1 MSGYANQMK
10 SQQIFLASRSPRR
23 RTLIEQLGL
32 RYQIVDVDVDE
43 RHRDG
48 ESPADYVARLAL
60 EKARS
65 GWHQVA
71 VQGVPVVGADT
82 CIVLNGRIVGK
93 PVDKAHGIALLKQYS
108 GATHEVVSGVAMVGT
123 VGNASESAPQEQVRV
138 NISRVTFRRLTDQE
152 CERYW
157 ETQEPLDKAGG
168 YAIQGKAAG
177 FISNIEGS
185 YSGIMGLPLYEFAE
199 LISVFGIQWLDG

>member
-1 MSGYANQMK
+1 MK
-10 SQQIFLASRSPRR
+10 NQQIFLASRSPRR

-32 RYQIVDVDVDE
+32 GYQILDVEVDE

-60 EKARS
+60 EKARR
-65 GWHQVA
+65 GWQQVA
-71 VQGVPVVGADT
+71 AQGVPVVGADT

-108 GATHEVVSGVAMVGT
+108 GATHQVFSAVAMVGT
-123 VGNASESAPQEQVRV
+123 AAKTLQSAPQEQVRV
-138 NISRVTFRRLTDQE
+138 NTSRVTFRQLTERE

-177 FISNIEGS
+177 FIKNIEGS

-199 LISVFGIQWLDG
+199 LMSAFSIQWLNA

>member
-1 MSGYANQMK
+1 MK
-10 SQQIFLASRSPRR
+10 NQQIFLASRSPRR

-32 RYQIVDVDVDE
+32 RYQIVDVQVDE
-43 RHRDG
+43 QHHDG
-48 ESPADYVARLAL
+48 ESPTDYVARLAL
-60 EKARS
+60 EKARR
-65 GWHQVA
+65 GWQQIA
-71 VQGVPVVGADT
+71 APAVPVVGADT

-93 PVDKAHGIALLKQYS
+93 PEDKAHGIALLKQYS

-123 VGNASESAPQEQVRV
+123 VGNTPQGAPQEQVKV
-138 NISRVTFRRLTDQE
+138 NISRVTFRQLTDQE

-185 YSGIMGLPLYEFAE
+185 YSGIMGLPLYEFVE
-199 LISVFGIQWLDG
+199 LMSAFAIQWLDA